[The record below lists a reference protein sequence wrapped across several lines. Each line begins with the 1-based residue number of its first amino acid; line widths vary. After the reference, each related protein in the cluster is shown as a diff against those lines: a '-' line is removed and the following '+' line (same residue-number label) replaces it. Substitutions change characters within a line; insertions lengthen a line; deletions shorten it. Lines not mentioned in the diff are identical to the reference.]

1 MVVNKNSYTILLQYE
16 NCDVHFSQY
25 PINYNFDSNIY
36 DRISVYSKVILS
48 NYKKVK
54 RGDNMEIIFYVE
66 PALLSDKCKP
76 EAFGEFSKKLSCVI
90 YVPPTFPERLDF
102 ILNRGIKP
110 YFDLGCIQ
118 EEKYRKPTIKTF
130 SMQSKINMDDY
141 LESL

>member
-1 MVVNKNSYTILLQYE
+1 MATNKNSFTILLQYE
-16 NCDVHFSQY
+16 SCDVHFSQY
-25 PINYNFDSNIY
+25 PINYDFASNIY
-36 DRISVYSKVILS
+36 DRISICAKVILS
-48 NYKKVK
+48 NYKNVK
-54 RGDNMEIIFYVE
+54 RNDIVEITFYVE

-76 EAFGEFSKKLSCVI
+76 EAFGDFSKKLSCAI
-90 YVPPTFPERLDF
+90 YVPQTFPERLDF

-130 SMQSKINMDDY
+130 SMQSNINMDDY